1 MEVCMKILRFFEKT
15 PTIPPGDVQELI
27 DTHKAGTY
35 NLIDV
40 RQESEYRNGHL
51 PGALLI
57 PVSGINAR
65 LDEIDPEKP
74 TIVY

>member
-1 MEVCMKILRFFEKT
+1 MKILRFFERT
-15 PTIPPGDVQELI
+15 PTIPAGDVQQFL
-27 DTHKAGTY
+27 DTHRPGTY

-40 RQESEYRNGHL
+40 RQEGEYRNGHL

-57 PVSGINAR
+57 PISEINSR
-65 LDEIDPEKP
+65 LDEIDPERP

>member
-1 MEVCMKILRFFEKT
+1 MKILRFFERT
-15 PTIPPGDVQELI
+15 PAITTGDLQKFL

-40 RQESEYRNGHL
+40 RQESEYRKGHL

-57 PVSGINAR
+57 PVSEINAR
-65 LDEIDPEKP
+65 LDEIDPERP